1 MPIFQVLLLQN
12 GKELYGLK
20 KGFIYEK
27 ENSNGADSDFF
38 VWSDNSDIKKKKEI
52 HIWICFW
59 DFETDFFLMS
69 CL

>member
-52 HIWICFW
+52 HI
-59 DFETDFFLMS
+59 
-69 CL
+69 